1 MQSFTRVGSRG
12 EHALGLSCSQLQGE
26 GALGSTQACDHCLI
40 HGFPGGLRQLTTSS
54 SLVHCFPCV
63 SLCFHGGNFGSKR
76 MRHPV
81 SKADQ
86 KALAGNA
93 KLLYQYMWSHSRR
106 GRLAILRE
114 GKLKH
119 SCGHSN
125 LLKHFSE
132 EELVELPKLEIIAL
146 EDGPI
151 QSQASGPVLI
161 VLGLDTR
168 IFHP

>member
-1 MQSFTRVGSRG
+1 MCFTAFDHKFLFGS
-12 EHALGLSCSQLQGE
+12 LCV
-26 GALGSTQACDHCLI
+26 HCVLL
-40 HGFPGGLRQLTTSS
+40 HVATSS
-54 SLVHCFPCV
+54 SLVHGFPCV

-93 KLLYQYMWSHSRR
+93 KLLYQFIWSHSRR

-125 LLKHFSE
+125 LFEHFSE

-151 QSQASGPVLI
+151 QS
-161 VLGLDTR
+161 
-168 IFHP
+168 